1 MLNQQAVRKT
11 CVRQQDSSDC
21 GVACLRSVLHYYGG
35 DISLERLREISGTSI
50 QGTTLLGLYEA
61 ANQVGFDAEGCEAD
75 LPALVEHGEPTI
87 LHVIMEGD
95 LEHYVLWYGVMNAG
109 SKSEHPVNQDGFRKH
124 IIGDPARG
132 IVELTDQELLGIW
145 QSGKCLTLKPNN
157 QFIKSNDQ
165 SGKKRA
171 WFINL
176 IREDISLLMTAS
188 GLGLLMAILGMV
200 MAVFSQKLIDDILPS
215 KNMTKLITGISLVAF
230 LLFVRIGL
238 EMLRTYI
245 LLRQSK
251 DFSNRIIS
259 KFYENL
265 LNLPK
270 AFFDKRKTGDI
281 VARMNDTSRIQRV
294 VSELAGQVL
303 IDILV
308 VTVSIG
314 FLFFY
319 SWQISL
325 ALIVCLP
332 AYFLLIFRFHKPISA
347 NQRQV
352 MQRYALSESNFIS
365 SISGIRPIKAF
376 NRQTVFGELNRSIY
390 GTYQDGI
397 WGLGIIQLRLNL
409 YASIS
414 GVIILMGILAA
425 SCYMVLHG
433 QLKTGELMAIIGMS
447 SSLLPSVAGL
457 ALLAIPLNEAK
468 IAFER
473 MYEFAGLPS
482 ENSSNGEKTD
492 SFSFQNLQLKNITF
506 RFPGRRAILN
516 EFSLELKKGEILGL
530 IGESGCG
537 KSTLLQ
543 LIERF
548 YKPESGQILINDDT
562 NLESISLEGWR
573 KNVACVP
580 QDVHI
585 FNGTVLDNVIL
596 GLKPDRENLETFFS
610 HEPYLTFLNT
620 LPQGLMTLVGEE
632 GLNLSGGQKQWIGI
646 MRALFQKPGLLL
658 LDEATSAMDA
668 QSEQKVLNLLSC
680 LNTNMAIL
688 HVSHR
693 LHTLANFCDRIYIL
707 DEGKLVNSGSHEIL
721 LETDNM
727 YSRFWKHLEP
737 EFLVK

>member
-1 MLNQQAVRKT
+1 
-11 CVRQQDSSDC
+11 
-21 GVACLRSVLHYYGG
+21 
-35 DISLERLREISGTSI
+35 
-50 QGTTLLGLYEA
+50 
-61 ANQVGFDAEGCEAD
+61 
-75 LPALVEHGEPTI
+75 
-87 LHVIMEGD
+87 MEGD
-95 LEHYVLWYGVMNAG
+95 LEHYVLWYGVMNAD
-109 SKSEHPVNQDGFRKH
+109 SKTEHSVIQGGFRKH
-124 IIGDPARG
+124 IIGNPARG
-132 IVELTDQELLGIW
+132 IVELTDQELLEIW
-145 QSGKCLTLKPNN
+145 QSGKCLTLKPNDH
-157 QFIKSNDQ
+157 FIKSDDQ

-188 GLGLLMAILGMV
+188 GLGLLMAVLGMV

-215 KNMTKLITGISLVAF
+215 KNMTKLFTGISLVAF

-259 KFYENL
+259 TFYDNL

-303 IDILV
+303 IDVLV

-325 ALIVCLP
+325 VLIVCLP
-332 AYFLLIFRFHKPISA
+332 AYFLLIYRFHRPISA
-347 NQRQV
+347 NQREV

-365 SISGIRPIKAF
+365 NISGIRPIKAF
-376 NRQTVFGELNRSIY
+376 NRQTVFGELNRSVY

-414 GVIILMGILAA
+414 GVIILIGILAA
-425 SCYMVLHG
+425 SCYMVLNG
-433 QLKTGELMAIIGMS
+433 QLKTGELMAIVGMS

-473 MYEFAGLPS
+473 MYEFTGLPS
-482 ENSSNGEKTD
+482 ENISNGEKTD
-492 SFSFQNLQLKNITF
+492 FFSFQSLQVKNITF

-516 EFSLELKKGEILGL
+516 EFSLELKKGEILGV

-543 LIERF
+543 LIEQF
-548 YKPESGQILINDDT
+548 YKPESGQILLNDGIDI
-562 NLESISLEGWR
+562 ESISLSSWR
-573 KNVACVP
+573 KKVACVP

-585 FNGTVLDNVIL
+585 FNGTVLDNILL
-596 GLKPDRENLETFFS
+596 GLKPDNVASLEAFFKQ
-610 HEPYLTFLNT
+610 EVCMVFLET
-620 LPQGLMTLVGEE
+620 LPQGLATLVGEE
-632 GLNLSGGQKQWIGI
+632 GLNLSGGQKQWVGI
-646 MRALFQKPGLLL
+646 MRALFQKPELLL
-658 LDEATSAMDA
+658 LDEVTSAMDSK
-668 QSEQKVLNLLSC
+668 SEEKFMHLIRKLRPEMGV
-680 LNTNMAIL
+680 IY
-688 HVSHR
+688 VSHR
-693 LHTLANFCDRIYIL
+693 LHTLADFCDRVYIS
-707 DEGKLVNSGSHEIL
+707 DEGHLTSFGSHQDL
-721 LETDNM
+721 LEKDNI
-727 YSRFWKHLEP
+727 YSRFWKNLLHE
-737 EFLVK
+737 VDDRNYMAI